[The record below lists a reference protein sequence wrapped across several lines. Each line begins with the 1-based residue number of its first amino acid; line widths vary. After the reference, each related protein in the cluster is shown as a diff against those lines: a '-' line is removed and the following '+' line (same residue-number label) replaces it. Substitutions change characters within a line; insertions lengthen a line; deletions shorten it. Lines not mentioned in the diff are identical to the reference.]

1 MSKMTDWFARHR
13 EQLVIVTS
21 GSLIVAAWLL
31 RPLGAA
37 FHFWA
42 MTLAAVIA
50 GYSVAK
56 EAIGRLAA
64 RQFSIS
70 LLVTIAAVGAIIIGE
85 VWEAAAV
92 TWLYVFGGFLEGLT
106 LARTRSA
113 LRGLVDLMPRIA
125 KVKRGEELI
134 TVSAHEVKA
143 GDVVVV
149 LPGESI
155 PVDGKVVA
163 GRASVDT
170 SSLTGEPIPAEV
182 ASDDIVLSG
191 TICQRGYLEIVA
203 ERVGVD
209 TTFSQ
214 LVYLVAEAQEQKP
227 KVQRTLDAFAQW
239 YTPAVIIAAALV
251 YLWSKNVHLALT
263 FLVIG
268 CPGALV
274 VAAPV
279 AVVAGL
285 GNSAKRG
292 ILIKGGERLE
302 RIAKADVVAFDKT
315 GTLTRGQP
323 QVATVIGFELEEKR
337 VLALAA
343 AAELRSEHHLAA
355 AILGAAEQRQ
365 VEPAPAE
372 DWAIEAGL
380 GVVAHG
386 SDGEI
391 LVGNRRLLLSRG
403 GDLTTEQA
411 ALMAEREA
419 MGETVAIVALNGQA
433 IGLIGITDPIKPD
446 AFGLVQALKRTGI
459 KTTVMLTGDN
469 PRAAQL
475 VADELGIDEVRAG
488 LLPEQKVEAI
498 RELQRAGHVVAMVG
512 DGINDAPA
520 LATADVSIAMGSSGT
535 RVAMEASDIALMG
548 DRIGQ
553 VPVAIGISRR
563 ILGVVRQNVVFAVAT
578 VLLLLAGVVLQ
589 VVHLGS
595 GMAIH
600 EASVLL
606 VTLNGMRLM
615 RTPSI

>member
-1 MSKMTDWFARHR
+1 MSRYNDWLIRNR
-13 EQLVIVTS
+13 EKLVIATS

-31 RPLGAA
+31 RPLGNT

-42 MTLAAVIA
+42 MTLAAIIA
-50 GYSVAK
+50 GYAVAK
-56 EAIGRLAA
+56 EAIGRLSA

-70 LLVTIAAVGAIIIGE
+70 LLVTIAAVGAITIGE
-85 VWEAAAV
+85 AWEAAAV
-92 TWLYVFGGFLEGLT
+92 TWLYIFGGFLEGLT

-113 LRGLVDLMPRIA
+113 LRGLVDLMPRTA
-125 KVKRGEELI
+125 KIKRGEELV
-134 TVSAHEVKA
+134 TVSAYEVKA
-143 GDVVVV
+143 GHVVVV

-170 SSLTGEPIPAEV
+170 SSLTGEPLPAEV
-182 ASDDIVLSG
+182 AVDDAVLSG
-191 TICQRGYLEIVA
+191 TICQVGYLEITA

-239 YTPAVIIAAALV
+239 YTPAVIVAAALV
-251 YLWSKNVHLALT
+251 YLWSRNMHLALT

-315 GTLTRGQP
+315 GTLTLGQP
-323 QVATVIGFELEEKR
+323 QVASVTGFELDEER
-337 VLALAA
+337 VLSLAA
-343 AAELRSEHHLAA
+343 AAELRSEHHLAT
-355 AILGAAEQRQ
+355 AILSAAEKRQ
-365 VEPAPAE
+365 IEPAPAD
-372 DWAIEAGL
+372 DWTIEAGL

-386 SDGEI
+386 PDGEI

-403 GDLTTEQA
+403 TDLTTEQA
-411 ALMAEREA
+411 ALMVEHEEA
-419 MGETVAIVALNGQA
+419 GETVAIIALNGQA

-446 AFGLVQALKRTGI
+446 AFGLVKALKRTGI

-475 VADELGIDEVRAG
+475 VADHLGIDEVRAG
-488 LLPEQKVEAI
+488 LLPEQKVEVI
-498 RELQRAGHVVAMVG
+498 RELQKTGHVVAMVG

-520 LATADVSIAMGSSGT
+520 LAIADVSIAMGSSGT
-535 RVAMEASDIALMG
+535 RVAMEASDIALIG

-553 VPVAIGISRR
+553 VPGAIGISRR

-589 VVHLGS
+589 VIHLGS

-615 RTPSI
+615 K

>member
-1 MSKMTDWFARHR
+1 MSFEWLQRNRDK
-13 EQLVIVTS
+13 LVIAIS
-21 GSLIVAAWLL
+21 GGLIVGAWFL
-31 RPLGAA
+31 RPLDAA
-37 FHFWA
+37 YYFWG

-50 GYSVAK
+50 GYGVAK
-56 EAIGRLAA
+56 EAFQRLAV

-92 TWLYVFGGFLEGLT
+92 TWLYILGGFLEGLT

-113 LRGLVDLMPRIA
+113 LRGLVDLMPRTA
-125 KVKRGEELI
+125 KIKRGEELI
-134 TVSAHEVKA
+134 TVSAYEVQA
-143 GDVVVV
+143 GDIVVV

-163 GRASVDT
+163 GRASIDT
-170 SSLTGEPIPAEV
+170 SSLTGEPIPVEV
-182 ASDDIVLSG
+182 EVEDQVLSG
-191 TICQRGYLEIVA
+191 TICQGGYLEVEA

-214 LVYLVAEAQEQKP
+214 LIYLVAEAQEQKP

-239 YTPAVIIAAALV
+239 YTPAVIVAALV
-251 YLWSKNVHLALT
+251 LFLWTKNIHLALT

-279 AVVAGL
+279 AIVAGL
-285 GNSAKRG
+285 GNSARRG

-302 RIAKADVVAFDKT
+302 RIAKANVIAFDKT

-323 QVATVIGFELEEKR
+323 QVANVIGFDLDKER

-343 AAELRSEHHLAA
+343 AAELRSEHHLAT
-355 AILGAAEQRQ
+355 AILGAAEDQQ
-365 VEPAPAE
+365 VEPAPAD
-372 DWAIEAGL
+372 DWTIEAGL
-380 GVVAHG
+380 GVIAHG
-386 SDGEI
+386 PDGEI
-391 LVGNRRLLLSRG
+391 LVGNRRLLQSRG
-403 GDLTTEQA
+403 GDLTPEQEQ
-411 ALMAEREA
+411 LMAERESA
-419 MGETVAIVALNGQA
+419 GETVTIVALNGQA
-433 IGLIGITDPIKPD
+433 VGLIGITDPIKPD
-446 AFGLVQALKRTGI
+446 AYGLVQALKRTGI
-459 KTTVMLTGDN
+459 RKTMMLTGDN

-475 VADELGIDEVRAG
+475 VAEQLGIDEVRAG

-498 RELQRAGHVVAMVG
+498 RELQEAGNVVAMVG

-520 LATADVSIAMGSSGT
+520 LATADVSIAMGTSGT

-553 VPVAIGISRR
+553 VPTAIGISRR
-563 ILGVVRQNVVFAVAT
+563 ILGVVRQNVIFAVAT
-578 VLLLLAGVVLQ
+578 VLLLLAGVIFE
-589 VVHLGS
+589 VVNLGS

-606 VTLNGMRLM
+606 VTLNGMRLL
-615 RTPSI
+615 RTAQ

>member
-1 MSKMTDWFARHR
+1 MSFEWLQRNRDK
-13 EQLVIVTS
+13 LVIAIS
-21 GSLIVAAWLL
+21 GGLIVGAWFL
-31 RPLGAA
+31 RPLDAA
-37 FHFWA
+37 YYFWG

-50 GYSVAK
+50 GYGVAK
-56 EAIGRLAA
+56 EAFQRLAV

-92 TWLYVFGGFLEGLT
+92 TWLYILGGFLEGLT

-113 LRGLVDLMPRIA
+113 LRGLVDLMPRTA
-125 KVKRGEELI
+125 KIKRGEELI
-134 TVSAHEVKA
+134 TVSAYEVQA
-143 GDVVVV
+143 GDIVVV

-163 GRASVDT
+163 GRASIDT
-170 SSLTGEPIPAEV
+170 SSLTGEPIPVEV
-182 ASDDIVLSG
+182 EVEDQVLSG
-191 TICQRGYLEIVA
+191 TICQGGYLEVEA

-214 LVYLVAEAQEQKP
+214 LIYLVAEAQEQKP

-239 YTPAVIIAAALV
+239 YTPAVIVAALV
-251 YLWSKNVHLALT
+251 LFLWTKNIHLALT

-279 AVVAGL
+279 AIVAGL
-285 GNSAKRG
+285 GNSARRG

-302 RIAKADVVAFDKT
+302 RIAKANVIAFDKT

-323 QVATVIGFELEEKR
+323 QVANVIGFDLDKER

-343 AAELRSEHHLAA
+343 AAELRSEHHLAT
-355 AILGAAEQRQ
+355 AILGAAEDQQ
-365 VEPAPAE
+365 VEPAPAD
-372 DWAIEAGL
+372 DWTIEAGL
-380 GVVAHG
+380 GVIAHG
-386 SDGEI
+386 PDGEI
-391 LVGNRRLLLSRG
+391 LVGSRRLLQSRG
-403 GDLTTEQA
+403 GDLTPEQEQ
-411 ALMAEREA
+411 LMAERESA
-419 MGETVAIVALNGQA
+419 GETVTIVALNGQA
-433 IGLIGITDPIKPD
+433 VGLIGITDPIKPD
-446 AFGLVQALKRTGI
+446 AYGLVQALKRTGI
-459 KTTVMLTGDN
+459 RKTMMLTGDN

-475 VADELGIDEVRAG
+475 VAEQLGIDEVRAG

-498 RELQRAGHVVAMVG
+498 RELQEAGNVVAMVG

-520 LATADVSIAMGSSGT
+520 LATADVSIAMGTSGT

-553 VPVAIGISRR
+553 VPTAIGISRR
-563 ILGVVRQNVVFAVAT
+563 ILGVVRQNVIFAVAT
-578 VLLLLAGVVLQ
+578 VLLLLAGVIFE
-589 VVHLGS
+589 VVNLGS

-606 VTLNGMRLM
+606 VTLNGMRLL
-615 RTPSI
+615 RTAQ

>member
-1 MSKMTDWFARHR
+1 VLFQWWQRNRDRV
-13 EQLVIVTS
+13 VIAIS
-21 GSLIVAAWLL
+21 GGLIVGAWLL
-31 RPLGAA
+31 RPLGVAYYL
-37 FHFWA
+37 WG

-50 GYSVAK
+50 GYGVAK
-56 EAIGRLAA
+56 EALQRLLAG
-64 RQFSIS
+64 QFSIS
-70 LLVTIAAVGAIIIGE
+70 LLVTIAAVGAAVIGE

-92 TWLYVFGGFLEGLT
+92 TWLYVLGGFLEGLT
-106 LARTRSA
+106 LAHTRSA
-113 LRGLVDLMPRIA
+113 LRGLVDLMPRVA
-125 KVKRGEELI
+125 KIKRGEELV
-134 TVSAHEVKA
+134 TVSAYEVQP
-143 GDVVVV
+143 GDIVVV

-182 ASDDIVLSG
+182 AVDDQVLSG
-191 TICQRGYLEIVA
+191 TICQGGYLEIEA

-239 YTPAVIIAAALV
+239 YTPAVIITAFLI
-251 YLWSKNVHLALT
+251 YLWSQNVHLALT

-279 AVVAGL
+279 AIVAGL
-285 GNSAKRG
+285 GNSARRG

-315 GTLTRGQP
+315 GTLTQGQP
-323 QVATVIGFELEEKR
+323 KVANVIGFAMDEER
-337 VLALAA
+337 VLSLAA

-355 AILGAAEQRQ
+355 AILAAAEEQQ
-365 VEPAPAE
+365 VEPAPAD
-372 DWAIEAGL
+372 DWMIEAGL
-380 GVVAHG
+380 GVVARG
-386 SDGEI
+386 PDGEI
-391 LVGNRRLLLSRG
+391 LVGNRRLLHSRG
-403 GDLTTEQA
+403 IDLTPEQENQ
-411 ALMAEREA
+411 LLEREA
-419 MGETVAIVALNGQA
+419 AGETVAIVALNSKA
-433 IGLIGITDPIKPD
+433 IGLVGITDPIKPD
-446 AFGLVQALKRTGI
+446 AYGLVQALKRTGI
-459 KTTVMLTGDN
+459 KKTVMLTGDN

-475 VADELGIDEVRAG
+475 VARELGIDEVRAG

-498 RELQRAGHVVAMVG
+498 QDLQKSGHVVAMVG

-520 LATADVSIAMGSSGT
+520 LATADVSIAMGTSGT

-553 VPVAIGISRR
+553 VPTAIGISRR
-563 ILGVVRQNVVFAVAT
+563 ILSVVRQNVVFAVVT
-578 VLLLLAGVVLQ
+578 VLVLLAGVIME

-606 VTLNGMRLM
+606 VTLNGMRLL
-615 RTPSI
+615 RTQQ